1 MTSPPPSTAA
11 TVGPAA
17 TAPSAVTPRVATPSG
32 LGAAALPAWAR
43 TLAEAYES
51 NAASQF
57 IIYGNISDRMVLP
70 GPPAARLG
78 GLADF
83 LLSVLLAR
91 FDVVL
96 SYDLGNGIRVEKGA
110 EVFSKWPHFQE
121 SQKDWKAPRPAVET
135 LTRYFRYCANLTRL
149 NQSAPQVGC
158 ILKNADLL
166 VPALQGGL
174 DYDLNALAS
183 LIRDWSNESLLA
195 GHALASFLLTENL
208 NDLHP
213 LLVNNPRVARIRIDL
228 PSSGEL
234 LDGFRVMAPVFPQ
247 ALVGVAEDLP
257 AVAEQLTGATLG
269 ALESVIKTKEH
280 RKEPLGSADLLKLKK
295 DVVERDTSGL
305 IEFVASSRTL
315 DDLYG
320 LEKIKKWLRQDIE
333 LWKKNDSAALPK
345 GYLLCGPVGTG
356 KTFLVECL
364 AGEASVPIVKMKNF
378 RDKWVGSSEGNL
390 EKIFRLIH
398 ALGRC
403 YVFIDEADQA
413 LGRREG
419 ASGDSGVGG
428 RIYSM
433 LAEEMGSSANR
444 GRVIWVLAS
453 SRPDLIEVDLKRPG
467 RVDLKIPLFPT
478 TSPREGFDLLHM
490 LAAKRGLTIGESSF
504 ASLESCIPTL
514 LTPGAAEALVMK
526 IYRQVRTTSD
536 SLDTVLQ
543 ACLAEYQNPIAPEV
557 MDFQIQLAVNEAS
570 ALEFVPAMF
579 RRKPSKS
586 F

>member
-1 MTSPPPSTAA
+1 MSTPPASASTPVRENAF
-11 TVGPAA
+11 
-17 TAPSAVTPRVATPSG
+17 
-32 LGAAALPAWAR
+32 ALPPWAR
-43 TLAEAYES
+43 MLAESYES

-70 GPPAARLG
+70 GPPAPRFGALP
-78 GLADF
+78 DF
-83 LLSVLLAR
+83 LLGVLLSR

-110 EVFSKWPHFQE
+110 EIFSKWPHFQE

-135 LTRYFRYCANLTRL
+135 LTRYFRYCANLTRV
-149 NQSAPQVGC
+149 NQPTVQVGC
-158 ILKNADLL
+158 IIKNADLL

-183 LIRDWSNESLLA
+183 LMRDWSNESLLS
-195 GHALASFLLTENL
+195 GHALATFLLTENL

-213 LLVNNPRVARIRIDL
+213 LIVNNPRTARIRIDL
-228 PSSGEL
+228 PSSDQL
-234 LDGFRVMAPVFPQ
+234 LDGFRVMAPAFPVSLSDM
-247 ALVGVAEDLP
+247 AADLP
-257 AVAEQLTGATLG
+257 AVAEQLTGTTLG
-269 ALESVIKTKEH
+269 ALESVLKTKEH
-280 RKEPLGSADLLKLKK
+280 RKERLGAVDLARLKK
-295 DVVERDTSGL
+295 DLVEKDTSGL
-305 IEFVASSRTL
+305 IEFIETPRTL

-320 LEKIKKWLRQDIE
+320 LDKIKSWLRQDIA
-333 LWKKNDSAALPK
+333 LWKKNDTAALPK

-413 LGRREG
+413 LGRRD
-419 ASGDSGVGG
+419 ASTGDSGVGG

-478 TSPREGFDLLHM
+478 TTPREGFDLLRM
-490 LAAKRGLTIGESSF
+490 LCGKRGLAVPESSF
-504 ASLESCIPTL
+504 ASLESRIPLL
-514 LTPGAAEALVMK
+514 LTPGAAESLVMK
-526 IYRQVRTTSD
+526 IYRQVRTSSS
-536 SLDTVLQ
+536 SLDEVFRE
-543 ACLAEYQNPIAPEV
+543 CLTEYQNPIAPEV
-557 MDFQIQLAVNEAS
+557 MKFQIQLAASEAS
-570 ALEFVPAMF
+570 ALEFVPEIF
-579 RRKPSKS
+579 RRKAAS
-586 F
+586 

>member
-1 MTSPPPSTAA
+1 MSSTSPSTGRANPQDS
-11 TVGPAA
+11 TSKIPF
-17 TAPSAVTPRVATPSG
+17 
-32 LGAAALPAWAR
+32 WAR
-43 TLAEAYES
+43 TIADLYES

-57 IIYGNISDRMVLP
+57 VIYGNINDRMVLP
-70 GPPAARLG
+70 GSSPSLAALP
-78 GLADF
+78 DF
-83 LLSVLLAR
+83 LLGVLMSG

-110 EVFSKWPHFQE
+110 ETFSKWPHFQE

-149 NQSAPQVGC
+149 NQAAIQVGC
-158 ILKNADLL
+158 IVKNADLL

-195 GHALASFLLTENL
+195 GHALATFLLTENL

-213 LLVNNPRVARIRIDL
+213 LIVNNPRIARVRIDL

-234 LDGFRVMAPVFPQ
+234 LDGFRVLAPFFPVSLSDMT
-247 ALVGVAEDLP
+247 ADLP
-257 AVAEQLTGATLG
+257 AVAEQLAGSTLG

-280 RKEPLGSADLLKLKK
+280 RKEPLGSADLVKLKK
-295 DVVERDTSGL
+295 DLVEKDTSGL
-305 IEFVASSRTL
+305 IEFIETPRKL
-315 DDLYG
+315 NDLYG
-320 LEKIKKWLRQDIE
+320 LEKIKAWLRQDID
-333 LWKKNDSAALPK
+333 LWKKNDTAALPK

-413 LGRREG
+413 LGRRD
-419 ASGDSGVGG
+419 ASTGDSGVGG

-433 LAEEMGSSANR
+433 LAEEMGSSNSR

-467 RVDLKIPLFPT
+467 RIDVKSPLYPT
-478 TSPREGFDLLHM
+478 TTAREGFDLLRR
-490 LAAKRGLTIGESSF
+490 LAQKRGLSIPDSSF
-504 ASLESCIPTL
+504 SGLESRIPPL
-514 LTPGAAEALVMK
+514 LTPGAAEALVMN
-526 IYRQVRTTSD
+526 IYRQVRTTS
-536 SLDTVLQ
+536 SPSEEVLSVV
-543 ACLAEYQNPIAPEV
+543 LSEYVNPIASEV
-557 MDFQIQLAVNEAS
+557 MEFQIQLAAGEAS
-570 ALEFVPAMF
+570 SIEFVPAPF
-579 RRKPSKS
+579 RRNARAR
-586 F
+586 

>member
-1 MTSPPPSTAA
+1 MSSPSPTSA
-11 TVGPAA
+11 G
-17 TAPSAVTPRVATPSG
+17 
-32 LGAAALPAWAR
+32 ALPRKPGFALPSWAR
-43 TLAEAYES
+43 TIAESYES

-57 IIYGNISDRMVLP
+57 VIYGNINDRIVLP
-70 GPPAARLG
+70 GPLAPCLG
-78 GLADF
+78 ALSDF
-83 LLSVLLAR
+83 LLGGLLAR

-121 SQKDWKAPRPAVET
+121 SQKDWKAPRSAVET

-149 NQSAPQVGC
+149 NQPAVQVGC
-158 ILKNADLL
+158 IINNADLL

-183 LIRDWSNESLLA
+183 LMRDWSNENLLA
-195 GHALASFLLTENL
+195 GHALATFLLTENL

-213 LLVNNPRVARIRIDL
+213 LIVNNPRIARIRIDL
-228 PSSGEL
+228 PSSDQL
-234 LDGFRVMAPVFPQ
+234 LDGFRVLAPSFP
-247 ALVGVAEDLP
+247 LSLSDVAADLP
-257 AVAEQLTGATLG
+257 AVAEQLAGTTLG

-280 RKEPLGSADLLKLKK
+280 KKERLGALDLLSLKK
-295 DVVERDTSGL
+295 DLVEKDTSGL
-305 IEFVASSRTL
+305 IEFIETPRTL
-315 DDLYG
+315 NDLYG
-320 LEKIKKWLRQDIE
+320 LDRIKAWLRQDIE
-333 LWKKNDSAALPK
+333 LWKKNDIAALPK

-364 AGEASVPIVKMKNF
+364 AGEANVPIVKMKNF

-413 LGRREG
+413 LGRRD
-419 ASGDSGVGG
+419 ASSGDSGVGG

-433 LAEEMGSSANR
+433 LAEEMGSSTNR

-467 RVDLKIPLFPT
+467 RIDVKIPLFPT
-478 TSPREGFDLLHM
+478 TTPREGFDLLRM
-490 LAAKRGLTIGESSF
+490 LCTRRGLTILESSF
-504 ASLESCIPTL
+504 ASLESCIPRL

-526 IYRQVRTTSD
+526 VYRQVRTSSSSMD
-536 SLDTVLQ
+536 EVFRE
-543 ACLAEYQNPIAPEV
+543 CLMEYQNPIAPDV
-557 MDFQIQLAVNEAS
+557 MEFQIQIAVGEAS
-570 ALEFVPAMF
+570 ALEFVPQIF
-579 RRKPSKS
+579 RRKPSS
-586 F
+586 

>member
-1 MTSPPPSTAA
+1 M
-11 TVGPAA
+11 
-17 TAPSAVTPRVATPSG
+17 TAPTPTSGSAGTTSLASG
-32 LGAAALPAWAR
+32 PGLPQWAR
-43 TLAEAYES
+43 TVADLYES

-57 IIYGNISDRMVLP
+57 VIYGNINDRMVLP
-70 GPPAARLG
+70 GPSAPRLGALSDFLLG
-78 GLADF
+78 GL
-83 LLSVLLAR
+83 LSR

-96 SYDLGNGIRVEKGA
+96 SYDLGNGIRAEKGP
-110 EVFSKWPHFQE
+110 ENFSKWPHFQE
-121 SQKDWKAPRPAVET
+121 SQRDWKAPRPAVET

-149 NQSAPQVGC
+149 NQAAVQVGC
-158 ILKNADLL
+158 IIKNADLL

-183 LIRDWSNESLLA
+183 LMRDWSNESLLA
-195 GHALASFLLTENL
+195 GHALATFLLTENL

-213 LLVNNPRVARIRIDL
+213 LIVNNPRIARVRIDL

-234 LDGFRVMAPVFPQ
+234 LEAFRAIAPSFPVSLSQ
-247 ALVGVAEDLP
+247 MTADLP
-257 AVAEQLTGATLG
+257 AVAEQLAGTTLG

-280 RKEPLGSADLLKLKK
+280 RKEHLGAADLSKLKK
-295 DVVERDTSGL
+295 DLVEKDTSGL
-305 IEFVASSRTL
+305 IEFIETPRTL
-315 DDLYG
+315 DDLCG
-320 LEKIKKWLRQDIE
+320 LEKIKAWLRQDIE
-333 LWKKNDSAALPK
+333 LWKKNDTAALPK

-364 AGEASVPIVKMKNF
+364 AGEANVPIVKMKNF

-433 LAEEMGSSANR
+433 LAEEMGSSASR
-444 GRVIWVLAS
+444 GKVIWVLAS

-478 TSPREGFDLLHM
+478 TTPREGFDLLRI
-490 LAAKRGLTIGESSF
+490 LCSKRGLTIDHDAF
-504 ASLESCIPTL
+504 DSLESIIPPL
-514 LTPGAAEALVMK
+514 LTPSAAEALVMK
-526 IYRQVRTTSD
+526 VYRQVRTS
-536 SLDTVLQ
+536 SLPLPEVLRQ
-543 ACLAEYQNPIAPEV
+543 CMEEYQNPIAPEV
-557 MDFQIQLAVNEAS
+557 MDFQIRIAVNEAS
-570 ALEFVPAMF
+570 ALEFVPPIF
-579 RRKPSKS
+579 RRKLAQ
-586 F
+586 

>member
-1 MTSPPPSTAA
+1 MSSLSPGTTARE
-11 TVGPAA
+11 PAF
-17 TAPSAVTPRVATPSG
+17 
-32 LGAAALPAWAR
+32 ALPPWAR
-43 TLAEAYES
+43 TLAESYES

-57 IIYGNISDRMVLP
+57 VIYGNISDRMVLP
-70 GPPAARLG
+70 GPSPRMGALP
-78 GLADF
+78 DF
-83 LLSVLLAR
+83 LLDVLLSR

-135 LTRYFRYCANLTRL
+135 LTRYFRYCANLTRV
-149 NQSAPQVGC
+149 NQPTVQVGC
-158 ILKNADLL
+158 IIKNADLL

-183 LIRDWSNESLLA
+183 LIRDWSNESLLS
-195 GHALASFLLTENL
+195 GHALATFLLTENL

-213 LLVNNPRVARIRIDL
+213 LIVNNPRIARIRIDL
-228 PSSGEL
+228 PSSDQL
-234 LDGFRVMAPVFPQ
+234 LDGFRIMAPSFPISL
-247 ALVGVAEDLP
+247 ANMAADLP
-257 AVAEQLTGATLG
+257 AVAEQLAGTTLG
-269 ALESVIKTKEH
+269 ALESAVKTKEH
-280 RKEPLGSADLLKLKK
+280 RKEQLLAADLVKLKK
-295 DVVERDTSGL
+295 DLVEKDTSGL
-305 IEFVASSRTL
+305 IEFIETPRTL
-315 DDLYG
+315 NDLYG
-320 LEKIKKWLRQDIE
+320 LDRIKTWLRQDIE
-333 LWKKNDSAALPK
+333 LWKKNDTAALPK

-413 LGRREG
+413 LGRRDSS
-419 ASGDSGVGG
+419 SGDSGVGG

-433 LAEEMGSSANR
+433 LAEEMGSSMNR

-478 TSPREGFDLLHM
+478 TTPREGFDLLRM
-490 LAAKRGLTIGESSF
+490 LCGKRGLAVSEASF
-504 ASLESCIPTL
+504 ASLESHIPVL

-526 IYRQVRTTSD
+526 VYRQVRTSTS
-536 SLDTVLQ
+536 SLDDVLLD
-543 ACLAEYQNPIAPEV
+543 CLTEYQNPIAPDV
-557 MDFQIQLAVNEAS
+557 MEFQIQIAVNEAS
-570 ALEFVPAMF
+570 ALEFVPSVF
-579 RRKPSKS
+579 RRKS
-586 F
+586 FK

>member
-1 MTSPPPSTAA
+1 MSTLTPTITPP
-11 TVGPAA
+11 
-17 TAPSAVTPRVATPSG
+17 TPP
-32 LGAAALPAWAR
+32 AAALPAWAR
-43 TLAEAYES
+43 NLAELYES

-70 GPPAARLG
+70 VSPSPRLG
-78 GLADF
+78 ELGNF
-83 LLSVLLAR
+83 LLDALLPR

-110 EVFSKWPHFQE
+110 EAFSKWPHFQE
-121 SQKDWKAPRPAVET
+121 SQRDWKAPRPAIET

-149 NQSAPQVGC
+149 NQPAVQVGC
-158 ILKNADLL
+158 IIKNADLL
-166 VPALQGGL
+166 IPALQGGL

-183 LIRDWSNESLLA
+183 LMRDWSSDALLA
-195 GHALASFLLTENL
+195 NHALASFLLTENL

-213 LLVNNPRVARIRIDL
+213 LIVNNPRVARVKIDL
-228 PSSGEL
+228 PTSKEL
-234 LDGFRVMAPVFPQ
+234 LDAFKVISPSYPT
-247 ALVGVAEDLP
+247 ALSEFSADLP
-257 AVAEQLTGATLG
+257 ALSEQLSGATFG
-269 ALESVIKTKEH
+269 AIESVLKTKEH
-280 RKEPLGSADLLKLKK
+280 RKERLATSDLSRLKK
-295 DVVERDTSGL
+295 DLVERDTNGL
-305 IEFVASSRTL
+305 IEFLETSRSL

-320 LEKIKKWLRQDIE
+320 LDKIKTWLRQDIE
-333 LWKKNDSAALPK
+333 LWKRNDVAALPK

-413 LGRREG
+413 LGRRD
-419 ASGDSGVGG
+419 ASSGDSGIGG

-433 LAEEMGSSANR
+433 LAEEMGSSTNR

-467 RVDLKIPLFPT
+467 RVDVKIPLFPT
-478 TSPREGFDLLHM
+478 ASSRESFDLLTTV
-490 LAAKRGLTIGESSF
+490 AKKRGLQIPESLF
-504 ASLESCIPTL
+504 PALEGRFPLL
-514 LTPGAAEALVMK
+514 LTPGAAEALVMNL
-526 IYRQVRTTSD
+526 YRQVRTTSSSID
-536 SLDTVLQ
+536 QVL
-543 ACLAEYQNPIAPEV
+543 ATCLSEYQNPIAPEV
-557 MDFQIQLAVNEAS
+557 MAFQIQLAANEAS
-570 ALEFVPAMF
+570 ALEFVPQPF
-579 RRKPSKS
+579 RNKPPR
-586 F
+586 